1 MSSRTNSR
9 THVFR
14 ATMQYPGEQRLIADL
29 VRPGMRVL
37 DVGTAATGRSA
48 HLLRAAG
55 GKVTSIEINEMALME
70 FATHGDRHG
79 IQLAAADICQLPF
92 LDGCFDL
99 VLVAFHGLDYL
110 LTEETRI
117 RAYQEVGRVL
127 NKNGV
132 FVFNAFNRLGVMFS
146 PSGLF
151 DKNGMKMRLKH
162 ILSGRCFKPTLVD
175 MYNME
180 MHQALPSTII
190 QQVHKTTDLQF
201 QFSTNLNG
209 NTRNLNLITLFAI
222 GPYYVFLREG

>member
-1 MSSRTNSR
+1 
-9 THVFR
+9 
-14 ATMQYPGEQRLIADL
+14 
-29 VRPGMRVL
+29 
-37 DVGTAATGRSA
+37 
-48 HLLRAAG
+48 
-55 GKVTSIEINEMALME
+55 
-70 FATHGDRHG
+70 
-79 IQLAAADICQLPF
+79 
-92 LDGCFDL
+92 
-99 VLVAFHGLDYL
+99 
-110 LTEETRI
+110 
-117 RAYQEVGRVL
+117 
-127 NKNGV
+127 
-132 FVFNAFNRLGVMFS
+132 MFS

>member
-1 MSSRTNSR
+1 MSSRTNSKN
-9 THVFR
+9 HIFR

-55 GKVTSIEINEMALME
+55 GEVTSIEINKMAIME
-70 FATHGDRHG
+70 FATHGDRDG

-92 LDGCFDL
+92 SPGCFDL

-110 LTEETRI
+110 LSEETRV
-117 RAYQEVGRVL
+117 RAYQEVGRIL

-132 FVFNAFNRLGVMFS
+132 FVFNAFNRLGMMFS

-151 DKNGMKMRLKH
+151 DKKDLKMRLKH
-162 ILSGRCFKPTLVD
+162 ILSGRFFRPAFVD
-175 MYNME
+175 IYNME
-180 MHQALPSTII
+180 MHQALPRTII
-190 QQVHKTTDLQF
+190 QQVHHTTDLHF
-201 QFSTNLNG
+201 QFSTNLSG
-209 NTRNLNLITLFAI
+209 STRNLNLITLFAA
-222 GPYYVFLREG
+222 GPYYVFSRKE